1 MNVISRGVI
10 IVEIKENAGCFP
22 LFAEREKNFDNKTIK
37 YAAEESQNAIWTLL
51 ATFSVK
57 ASIVINFIECISAF
71 VCFAQYDVQK
81 VASKGLTQRSLEM
94 LFLRLGFDFLMN
106 RSRFPS

>member
-1 MNVISRGVI
+1 MNVISREVI
-10 IVEIKENAGCFP
+10 IVEIKANAGCFP

-51 ATFSVK
+51 ATFSAVE

-81 VASKGLTQRSLEM
+81 VVI
-94 LFLRLGFDFLMN
+94 
-106 RSRFPS
+106 